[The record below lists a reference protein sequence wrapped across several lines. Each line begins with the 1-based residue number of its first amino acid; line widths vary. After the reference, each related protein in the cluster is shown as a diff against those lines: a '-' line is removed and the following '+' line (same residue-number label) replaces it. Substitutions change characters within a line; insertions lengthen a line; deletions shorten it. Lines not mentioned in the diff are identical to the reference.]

1 MRILMLEDNQ
11 LDAELCQRE
20 INKGLKDCIIDIAP
34 TLLHART
41 LLNSENKYDVALLD
55 LNLPDGNGLE
65 LLTEIR
71 ESKLNM
77 AVVVFTSFG
86 NEEVAV
92 SALKAGADD
101 YLAKKSGY
109 EGELIRTINF
119 AVSTFRQNQ
128 KQRAEKINVIYVEH
142 NSVDVDLT
150 VRHLKKYAP
159 NLRLEVVPTGEEA
172 LKMFQ
177 QSDGSTG
184 STHPHVIILDY
195 HLPGMSAL
203 DFIKIIR
210 QEKLLEIP
218 VIIISGQGDEDI
230 AVQALK
236 LGATDYITKS
246 SDYLFRLP
254 FMIVN
259 AYNQDALK
267 KKQLELT
274 ESESKYRLLAEN
286 SGDVIFTLNKELNFT
301 YISPAIKSLRG
312 YEPKEVLNQHIS
324 EVMTPGSFEI
334 ATEVIKEY
342 FDFFAE
348 NTAEDAPEKTIELEL
363 TCKDGTTVWA
373 EVKASL
379 MKDENGMITGLVGVT
394 RDVTIRRQATEE
406 IRKLSQAVEQS
417 PESILI
423 TNTNGDIEYCN
434 PSAIRNSGYAKEEIL
449 GYNPRIFKSGNT
461 SDDVYKDIWNT
472 IKSGN
477 VWEGEFQNR
486 KKNGELFWE
495 ASSITP
501 IHSSSGKITHYLA
514 IKRDVTDQKKMNDQL
529 VLAKEEAEENN
540 RLKLA
545 LLNNL
550 SHEIRTPMNAIMG
563 FSDLMKDASHE
574 NKDTYA
580 EIISYSSN
588 QLLTLI
594 DDIILLSRLQSEKI
608 PIAKTVFSPG
618 VLIAQIIQ
626 AFSHPDFRKGIE
638 LISTIPEKY
647 NSLYIESDKKKIEQ
661 IISNLTSNAL
671 KYTFR
676 GSIKIGFEVVGE
688 KCEFFVE
695 DTGIG
700 IPEPEQ
706 QKIFETFYRS
716 EQAISL
722 AIRGTGLGLNIARE
736 TAQQFDGSISVISK
750 HNVGSRFTLTI
761 PFHQVH
767 KMESAPVEP
776 HINPVNTKDLV
787 VLIVDDEP
795 INIKYLEILLKGFVK
810 RTDGAV
816 NGKVAVQMASQNRYD
831 LVLMDSK
838 MPVMGGVEATK
849 ILKDLFPDLPIIAQ
863 TALVSADDKELM
875 MEAGCDDFIGKP
887 INKNKLLEMIH
898 KYSGGTTN

>member
-11 LDAELCQRE
+11 HDADLCQRQ
-20 INKGLKDCIIDIAP
+20 INKELTGCTIDIAP
-34 TLLHART
+34 TLLQARA
-41 LLNSENKYDVALLD
+41 LLNSENGYDLALLD

-77 AVVVFTSFG
+77 AIIVFTSYG

-109 EGELIRTINF
+109 QGELIRTINF
-119 AVSTFRQNQ
+119 AISTFSQNQ

-142 NSVDVDLT
+142 NSVDIDLT

-159 NLRLEVVPTGEEA
+159 NLRLEIVSTGEEA

-177 QSDGSTG
+177 QSGRSNGVTY
-184 STHPHVIILDY
+184 PHVIILDY

-246 SDYLFRLP
+246 YDYLFRLP

-259 AYNQDALK
+259 AFNQDALK

-301 YISPAIKSLRG
+301 YISPAVKSLRG
-312 YEPKEVLNQHIS
+312 YEPKEVLNQNIS
-324 EVMTPGSFEI
+324 DALTPGSLEI
-334 ATEVIKEY
+334 AKEIILEY
-342 FDFFAE
+342 FSVFSE
-348 NTAEDAPEKTIELEL
+348 NPHIVAPEKTIELEM
-363 TCKDGTTVWA
+363 TCKNGSTIWA

-379 MKDENGMITGLVGVT
+379 LKDEQGKITGLIGVS
-394 RDVTIRRQATEE
+394 RDITIRRQATEE

-434 PSAIRNSGYAKEEIL
+434 PSAVRNSGYSKEEIL
-449 GYNPRIFKSGNT
+449 GRNPRIFKSGNT
-461 SDDVYKDIWNT
+461 SDDVYKNIWNT

-486 KKNGELFWE
+486 KKNGDLFWE

-501 IHSSSGKITHYLA
+501 IHASSGKITHYLA
-514 IKRDVTDQKKMNDQL
+514 IKRDITDQKKMNDQL
-529 VLAKEEAEENN
+529 VRAKEEAEENN

-563 FSDLMKDASHE
+563 FSDLMKDASYD
-574 NKDTYA
+574 NKDKYA
-580 EIISYSSN
+580 QIISNSSN

-594 DDIILLSRLQSEKI
+594 DNIILLSRLQSEKI
-608 PIAKTVFSPG
+608 PISKTVFNPG
-618 VLIAQIIQ
+618 ELIKQIIQ
-626 AFSHPDFRKGIE
+626 TFSHPDFRKGIE
-638 LISTIPEKY
+638 LISAIPEKY
-647 NSLYIESDKKKIEQ
+647 NSLNIESDKRKIEQ

-676 GSIKIGFEVVGE
+676 GSIIIGFDVVDE
-688 KCEFFVE
+688 KFEFFVE

-700 IPEPEQ
+700 IPEAEQ
-706 QKIFETFYRS
+706 QKIFETFYRG

-736 TAQQFDGSISVISK
+736 TAEQFDGSISVTSK
-750 HNVGSRFTLTI
+750 HNVGSRFTLSI
-761 PFHQVH
+761 PFHKVE
-767 KMESAPVEP
+767 KIESDPAEP
-776 HINPVNTKDLV
+776 HINPINKKDLV

-795 INIKYLEILLKGFVK
+795 INIKYLEILLKGFIK
-810 RTDGAV
+810 RTDSAI
-816 NGKVAVQMASQNRYD
+816 NGKIAVQMASQNRYD
-831 LVLMDSK
+831 LILMDSK
-838 MPVMGGVEATK
+838 MPVMGGIEATR
-849 ILKDLFPDLPIIAQ
+849 ILKNLYPDLPIIAQ

-875 MEAGCDDFIGKP
+875 MDAGCDDFIAKP
-887 INKNKLLEMIH
+887 ISKNKLLEIIH
-898 KYSGGTTN
+898 KYTGDTTV